1 MKKTLQGIV
10 AGLLIG
16 SIGTC
21 GIAYAKSGMETITV
35 QYDNIKVYKDNVLC
49 DLKDANGKKVE
60 PFIYNGTTYL
70 PLRGAAN
77 LADLGVTWDGKT
89 KSVHLWDEMTASE
102 TYLME
107 VCPPYETTLKKVLQ
121 SEGQSFQMSGQRY
134 SNGIDALAV
143 NSEKGYA
150 LFNLNGQYSSM
161 EFTYGHID
169 NSKLHDAIL
178 AFYVDGELVEEIDVP
193 AEGLPQT
200 TSVPLNHGLQLKI
213 MAYTEKYNIW
223 EPHIGI
229 ANIIVK

>member
-102 TYLME
+102 TYLVE
-107 VCPPYETTLKKVLQ
+107 VCPPYESFHVKNVLKASGK
-121 SEGQSFQMSGQRY
+121 SFQMSGQKY
-134 SNGIDALAV
+134 SNGLNIFTSDA
-143 NSEKGYA
+143 YA
-150 LFNLNGQYSSM
+150 LFNLNGKYSTM

-169 NSKLHDAIL
+169 SSGKNAKSDGTIT
-178 AFYVDGELVEEIDVP
+178 FIVDGRVVEEIDVY
-193 AEGLPQT
+193 AEELPKT
-200 TSVPLNHGLQLKI
+200 MSIPLNHGLQLKI
-213 MAYTEKYNIW
+213 VGSTEAFW
-223 EPHIGI
+223 QPEIGL
-229 ANIIVK
+229 ANITVR

>member
-89 KSVHLWDEMTASE
+89 KSVHLWDQMTASE
-102 TYLME
+102 TYLVE
-107 VCPPYETTLKKVLQ
+107 VCPPYETERFTKMLQ
-121 SEGQSFQMSGQRY
+121 SEGKSFQMSGQKF
-134 SNGIDALAV
+134 SNGFKIYANL
-143 NSEKGYA
+143 SHA
-150 LFNLNGQYSSM
+150 LFNLNGQYSTM

-169 NSKLHDAIL
+169 NSPMKDSVLTFI
-178 AFYVDGELVEEIDVP
+178 VDGKVVKEIDID
-193 AEGLPQT
+193 AESLPQT
-200 TSVPLNHGLQLKI
+200 VSIPLNHGLQLKI
-213 MAYTEKYNIW
+213 VGETAD
-223 EPHIGI
+223 HGVADIGL